1 MNTLMDAITELSNLS
16 LKYNTLRNEARD
28 KNDLVTANMNLY
40 KRDAVDEAIDIV
52 RGLVSPNHEK
62 NNG

>member
-1 MNTLMDAITELSNLS
+1 MDAITELSNLS

-28 KNDLVTANMNLY
+28 KNDLVTADMNLY
-40 KRDAVDEAIDIV
+40 KRDAVDEAIDAI
-52 RGLVSPNHEK
+52 RNIINKGIED

>member
-1 MNTLMDAITELSNLS
+1 MDAITELSNLS

-28 KNDLVTANMNLY
+28 KNDLVTADMNLY
-40 KRDAVDEAIDIV
+40 KRDAVDEAIGVV
-52 RGLVSPNHEK
+52 RGLISPNHEK

>member
-1 MNTLMDAITELSNLS
+1 MNNLMDAVTELSKLS

-28 KNDLVTANMNLY
+28 KNDLVTADMNLY
-40 KRDAVDEAIDIV
+40 KRDAVDEAIDVV
-52 RGLVSPNHEK
+52 RGLISSNFEK

>member
-28 KNDLVTANMNLY
+28 KNDLVTADMNLY
-40 KRDAVDEAIDIV
+40 KRDAVDEAIDAI
-52 RGLVSPNHEK
+52 RNIINKGIED